1 MTLHHNLP
9 ASAAIRR
16 WPCSAGRAPITF
28 CRMLTTNAAR
38 LRLVMAAV
46 LFSTGGAAIKATT
59 LTAWQVA
66 GFRSGVAAL
75 ALFLLIPESRR
86 GWSWKTLLVGVA
98 YAATLMLF
106 VVANKLTTSANTIFL
121 QSTSPLYILI
131 LAPLLLREPIRARD
145 VVFMAAVGLG
155 LMLFFV
161 EREAPLATAPDPV
174 LGNILAAVS
183 GLTWACTVI
192 GLRWLGSQS
201 DQNAA
206 FPAMVSGNLTV
217 LIVSLPLALPVVS
230 STPADWAMIAYLG
243 LFQIAFAYLLLARG
257 IRHVSALEASVLLLV
272 EPALNPLWSWIVHAE
287 SPSAWAL
294 AGAAVIF
301 GATTLRT
308 WYESRLSTA

>member
-1 MTLHHNLP
+1 
-9 ASAAIRR
+9 
-16 WPCSAGRAPITF
+16 
-28 CRMLTTNAAR
+28 MLTTNAAR
-38 LRLVMAAV
+38 LRLVMAAI

-66 GFRSGVAAL
+66 GFRSGLAAI
-75 ALFLLIPESRR
+75 ALFLFIPEARR
-86 GWSWKTLLVGVA
+86 GWSWRTLLVGVA
-98 YAATLMLF
+98 YAATLLLF

-131 LAPLLLREPIRARD
+131 LGPLLLREPIRARD

-155 LMLFFV
+155 LALFFV

-183 GLTWACTVI
+183 GVTWAFTVI
-192 GLRWLGSQS
+192 GLRWLGTQA
-201 DQNAA
+201 DQNAT
-206 FPAMVSGNLTV
+206 FPAMVSGNFTV
-217 LIVSLPLALPVVS
+217 LLVSLPLALPVMS
-230 STPADWAMIAYLG
+230 STPMDWVMIAFLG
-243 LFQIAFAYLLLARG
+243 LFQIGFAYMLLARG

-287 SPSAWAL
+287 SPSLWAL
-294 AGAAVIF
+294 AGAAIIF

-308 WYESRLSTA
+308 WHESRLAAA

>member
-1 MTLHHNLP
+1 
-9 ASAAIRR
+9 
-16 WPCSAGRAPITF
+16 
-28 CRMLTTNAAR
+28 MLTTNAAR
-38 LRLVMAAV
+38 LRLVLAAI

-75 ALFLLIPESRR
+75 ALFLLLPESRR
-86 GWSWKTLLVGVA
+86 GWSWRTLLVGSA

-131 LAPLLLREPIRARD
+131 LSPLLLRERIRPRD

-155 LMLFFV
+155 LALFFV
-161 EREAPLATAPDPV
+161 EREAPLVTAPDPA
-174 LGNILAAVS
+174 LGNMLAAVS
-183 GLTWACTVI
+183 GVTWALTVI
-192 GLRWLGSQS
+192 GLRWLGTHGEQGT
-201 DQNAA
+201 A
-206 FPAMVSGNLTV
+206 FPAMVAGNFTV
-217 LIVSLPLALPVVS
+217 LLVALPFALPVVS
-230 STPADWAMIAYLG
+230 STPTDWVVIAFLG
-243 LFQIAFAYLLLARG
+243 LFQIGFAYMMLARG
-257 IRHVSALEASVLLLV
+257 IRYVSALEASVLLLV

-287 SPSAWAL
+287 APTAWAL

-308 WYESRLSTA
+308 WYESRLATA

>member
-1 MTLHHNLP
+1 
-9 ASAAIRR
+9 
-16 WPCSAGRAPITF
+16 
-28 CRMLTTNAAR
+28 MLTTNAAR
-38 LRLVMAAV
+38 LRLVLAAI

-75 ALFLLIPESRR
+75 ALFLLLPESRR
-86 GWSWKTLLVGVA
+86 GWSWRTLLVGIA

-131 LAPLLLREPIRARD
+131 LSPLLLREPIRARD
-145 VVFMAAVGLG
+145 VVFMGAVGLG
-155 LMLFFV
+155 LALFFV

-174 LGNILAAVS
+174 LGNMLAAVS
-183 GLTWACTVI
+183 GITWAFTVI
-192 GLRWLGSQS
+192 GLRWLGTHGEQGT
-201 DQNAA
+201 A

-217 LIVSLPLALPVVS
+217 LLVALPLALPVVS
-230 STPADWAMIAYLG
+230 STPTDWVVIAFLG
-243 LFQIAFAYLLLARG
+243 LFQIGFAYMMLARG

-287 SPSAWAL
+287 APSAWAL

-308 WYESRLSTA
+308 WYESRLAAA

>member
-1 MTLHHNLP
+1 M
-9 ASAAIRR
+9 AAI
-16 WPCSAGRAPITF
+16 
-28 CRMLTTNAAR
+28 
-38 LRLVMAAV
+38 

-66 GFRSGVAAL
+66 GFRSGLAAL
-75 ALFLLIPESRR
+75 ALFLFIPEARR
-86 GWSWKTLLVGVA
+86 GWSWRTLLVGVA
-98 YAATLMLF
+98 YAATLLLF

-131 LAPLLLREPIRARD
+131 LGPLLLREPIRARD

-155 LMLFFV
+155 LALFFV

-183 GLTWACTVI
+183 GVTWAFTVI
-192 GLRWLGSQS
+192 GLRWLGTQA
-201 DQNAA
+201 DQNAT
-206 FPAMVSGNLTV
+206 FPAMVSGNFTV
-217 LIVSLPLALPVVS
+217 LLVSLPLALPVMS
-230 STPADWAMIAYLG
+230 STPMDWVMIAFLG
-243 LFQIAFAYLLLARG
+243 LFQIGFAYMLLARG

-287 SPSAWAL
+287 SPSLWAL
-294 AGAAVIF
+294 AGAAIIF

-308 WYESRLSTA
+308 WHESRLAAA

>member
-1 MTLHHNLP
+1 
-9 ASAAIRR
+9 
-16 WPCSAGRAPITF
+16 
-28 CRMLTTNAAR
+28 MLTTNAAR
-38 LRLVMAAV
+38 LRLVLAAI

-75 ALFLLIPESRR
+75 ALFVLLPEARR
-86 GWSWKTLLVGVA
+86 GWSRKTLLVGIA

-106 VVANKLTTSANTIFL
+106 VAANKLTTSANTIFL

-131 LAPLLLREPIRARD
+131 LGPLLLREAIRGRD
-145 VVFMAAVGLG
+145 VLFMAAVGIG
-155 LMLFFV
+155 LALFFV
-161 EREAPLATAPDPV
+161 EREPPLATAPDPV

-183 GLTWACTVI
+183 GLTWAFTVI
-192 GLRWLGSQS
+192 GLRWLGTQG

-217 LIVSLPLALPVVS
+217 LLIALPLAVPVTS
-230 STPADWAMIAYLG
+230 STAADWVMIAFLG
-243 LFQIAFAYLLLARG
+243 LFQIAFAYLMLARG

-272 EPALNPLWSWIVHAE
+272 EPALNPIWSWLVHAE

-308 WYESRLSTA
+308 WYESRLA

>member
-1 MTLHHNLP
+1 M
-9 ASAAIRR
+9 AAI
-16 WPCSAGRAPITF
+16 
-28 CRMLTTNAAR
+28 
-38 LRLVMAAV
+38 

-66 GFRSGVAAL
+66 GFRSGLAAI
-75 ALFLLIPESRR
+75 ALFLFIPEARR
-86 GWSWKTLLVGVA
+86 GWSWRTLLVGVA
-98 YAATLMLF
+98 YAATLLLF

-131 LAPLLLREPIRARD
+131 LGPLLLREPIRARD

-155 LMLFFV
+155 LALFFV

-183 GLTWACTVI
+183 GVTWAFTVI
-192 GLRWLGSQS
+192 GLRWLGTQA
-201 DQNAA
+201 DQNAT
-206 FPAMVSGNLTV
+206 FPAMVSGNFTV
-217 LIVSLPLALPVVS
+217 LLVSLPLALPVMS
-230 STPADWAMIAYLG
+230 STPMDWVMIAFLG
-243 LFQIAFAYLLLARG
+243 LFQIGFAYMLLARG

-287 SPSAWAL
+287 SPSLWAL
-294 AGAAVIF
+294 AGAAIIF

-308 WYESRLSTA
+308 WHESRLAAA